1 MRNRSPG
8 YPRAV
13 ATPLHS
19 EALVELP
26 GEGPRPLAS
35 LGKRVLF
42 ALALILFVALLSWLG
57 RDGYADAAGGE
68 IGFLDALYY
77 STVSITTTGYG
88 DIRPESDEARLVT
101 TLLITPARIL
111 FLILLVGTTVELLA
125 ERTRSVYRLNR
136 WRKGLENHI
145 IICGFGTK
153 GRAAYDTLNGRGI
166 DDAKIIVIDERPEA
180 RQQAKAEGLATVAGN
195 AARSEVLLIAGIE
208 RADSVIVAPD
218 RDDAAVLITLTAREH
233 NRGATIV
240 SAVREEEN
248 AHLLRESGANSV
260 ITSSGAAGRLLGLA
274 SQSPKLVDV
283 LEDLLSV
290 GSGLDIVER
299 EVGPDEAGPIQDLRR
314 REPIVAVIRG
324 DDLIRFDDE
333 RAAVLQTGDR
343 LVCLCNAG

>member
-1 MRNRSPG
+1 MARPIH
-8 YPRAV
+8 
-13 ATPLHS
+13 T

-26 GEGPRPLAS
+26 GAGPRPFES
-35 LGKRVLF
+35 LGRRLML
-42 ALALILFVALLSWLG
+42 AIALILFVAVLSWLG
-57 RDGYADAAGGE
+57 RDGYVDAAGG
-68 IGFLDALYY
+68 GVSFMDALYY

-125 ERTRSVYRLNR
+125 ERTRSAYRLSR
-136 WRKGLENHI
+136 WRRTLEDHI
-145 IICGFGTK
+145 VICGFGTK
-153 GRAAYDTLNGRGI
+153 GRAAWSTLQGRGV
-166 DDAKIIVIDERPEA
+166 DASKVVVIDERSDA
-180 RQQAKAEGLATVAGN
+180 RQLAKAEGLAAVAGN
-195 AARSEVLLIAGIE
+195 AARSEILITAGIE
-208 RADSVIVAPD
+208 RARAVVVASD
-218 RDDAAVLITLTAREH
+218 RDDSAVLITLTAREH
-233 NRGATIV
+233 NRSATIV

-274 SQSPKLVDV
+274 SQSPRLVDV

-299 EVGPDEAGPIQDLRR
+299 EVTAAEAGPIENLRA
-314 REPIVAVIRG
+314 RELVVAVIRG
-324 DDLIRFDDE
+324 GDLIRFDDD
-333 RAAVLQTGDR
+333 RAATLQAGDR

>member
-1 MRNRSPG
+1 V
-8 YPRAV
+8 AV
-13 ATPLHS
+13 PEHS

-26 GEGPRPLAS
+26 GSGPRPLES
-35 LGKRVLF
+35 LGRRLLI
-42 ALALILFVALLSWLG
+42 AIALILFVAVLAWLG
-57 RDGYADAAGGE
+57 RDGYADAGGGE
-68 IGFLDALYY
+68 ISFMDTLYY

-88 DIRPESDEARLVT
+88 DIRPESDGARLVT

-125 ERTRSVYRLNR
+125 ERTRSAYRLGR
-136 WRKGLENHI
+136 WRRGLEDHI

-153 GRAAYDTLNGRGI
+153 GRAAFSTLQGRGVDESRI
-166 DDAKIIVIDERPEA
+166 VVIDERPEA
-180 RQQAKAEGLATVAGN
+180 RQLAKAEGLATIAGN
-195 AARSEVLLIAGIE
+195 AARSEILATAGIE
-208 RADSVIVAPD
+208 QARAVIVAPD

-233 NRGATIV
+233 NRTATIV

-274 SQSPKLVDV
+274 SESPRLVDV

-299 EVGPDEAGPIQDLRR
+299 VVTEDQAGPIENIRA
-314 REPIVAVIRG
+314 REPLVAIIR
-324 DDLIRFDDE
+324 DDELIRFDDE
-333 RAAVLQTGDR
+333 RASEVRAGDR
-343 LVCLCNAG
+343 IVCLCNAG

>member
-1 MRNRSPG
+1 MTLPHH
-8 YPRAV
+8 A
-13 ATPLHS
+13 

-26 GEGPRPLAS
+26 GSGPRPLES
-35 LGKRVLF
+35 LGRRVIL
-42 ALALILFVALLSWLG
+42 ALGLILFVALLSWLG

-68 IGFLDALYY
+68 ISFMDALYY

-88 DIRPESDEARLVT
+88 DIRPESAEARLVT
-101 TLLITPARIL
+101 TLLITPARII

-125 ERTRSVYRLNR
+125 ERTRSAYRLGR
-136 WRKGLENHI
+136 WRKNLENHI

-153 GRAAYDTLNGRGI
+153 GRAAYSTLQGREV
-166 DDAKIIVIDERPEA
+166 DASRIVVIDEDPEA

-208 RADSVIVAPD
+208 RAQSVIVAPN

-233 NRGATIV
+233 NRSATIV

-283 LEDLLSV
+283 LEDLLST

-299 EVGPDEAGPIQDLRR
+299 EVTAEQVGPIENFRA
-314 REPIVAVIRG
+314 REPVVAVIRG
-324 DDLIRFDDE
+324 AELIRFDDD
-333 RAAVLQTGDR
+333 RAAQLETGDR
-343 LVCLCNAG
+343 VVCLCNAG